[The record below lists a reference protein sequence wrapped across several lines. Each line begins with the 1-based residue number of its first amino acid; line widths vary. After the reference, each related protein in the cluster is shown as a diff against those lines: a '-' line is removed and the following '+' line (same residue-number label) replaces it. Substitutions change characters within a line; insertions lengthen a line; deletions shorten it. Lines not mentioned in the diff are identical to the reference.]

1 MTTDPERALVEAVLA
16 RLAGDGALAPW
27 LGAPARVHAQPPEPP
42 TYPYLT
48 VSRTQTRPSPWQG
61 GGQEILLTVTAVCR
75 YGGAEEACAITGA
88 ARRVLE
94 AERPVLDGHRL
105 IDLRAVYA
113 DVFRA
118 TDMRSTLGVLRL
130 RAVTEPGLQLTE
142 EAA

>member
-1 MTTDPERALVEAVLA
+1 MTTDPERALVGAVLA

-27 LGAPARVHAQPPEPP
+27 LGAPARVHAEPPETP

-48 VSRTQTRPSPWQG
+48 VSRTQSRPSPWKG
-61 GGQEILLTVTAVCR
+61 GGAEVLLSVTAVTR
-75 YGGAEEACAITGA
+75 YGGAQEARAITGA

-94 AERPVLDGHRL
+94 EGRPELDGHRL

-118 TDMRSTLGVLRL
+118 TDRRSTLGVLRL
-130 RAVTEPGLQLTE
+130 RAVTEPMLNLE

>member
-27 LGAPARVHAQPPEPP
+27 LGAPARVHAEPPEQP

-48 VSRTQTRPSPWQG
+48 VSRTQSRPSPWEG
-61 GGQEILLTVTAVCR
+61 GGAEVLITVSAVTR
-75 YGGAEEACAITGA
+75 HGGAEEARAITGA

-94 AERPVLDGHRL
+94 ASRPVLDGHRL

-113 DVFRA
+113 DVFTAADR
-118 TDMRSTLGVLRL
+118 RSTLGVLRL
-130 RAVTEPGLQLTE
+130 RAVTEPVFNLAE